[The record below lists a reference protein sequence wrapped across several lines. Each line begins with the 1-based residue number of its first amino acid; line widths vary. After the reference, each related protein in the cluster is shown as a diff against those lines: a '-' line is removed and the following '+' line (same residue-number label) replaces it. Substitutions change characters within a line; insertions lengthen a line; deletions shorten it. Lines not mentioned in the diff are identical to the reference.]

1 MTENCV
7 ETRPSRETHSSG
19 VLLEGRGTPN
29 TREHFP
35 SGKQGEHRRQREVS
49 EQQIRVRFRGGVSK
63 RTSEQIPKAEDHLV
77 RSWLSTS
84 TSVSIAQLRDLG

>member
-1 MTENCV
+1 MK
-7 ETRPSRETHSSG
+7 TRPSRETRSSG

-35 SGKQGEHRRQREVS
+35 SGKQGERRWQREVA

-63 RTSEQIPKAEDHLV
+63 KTPEQIPKAEDHLV